1 MDIIMVC
8 ARCGREAGMHLRGY
22 LPYFVY
28 GDIAG
33 QDAVQAIYQL
43 VGFHRDAVCIEVGC
57 HVSGMYAG
65 IGSSCSHH
73 LHLLS
78 QKYGEGA
85 LQLLLYRI
93 GIGLNLPAVIVGAVV
108 TEEYEISHDDL

>member
-1 MDIIMVC
+1 MAEKRACISGATSLTSYTAMS
-8 ARCGREAGMHLRGY
+8 RE
-22 LPYFVY
+22 
-28 GDIAG
+28 
-33 QDAVQAIYQL
+33 QDAVQAVYQL
-43 VGFHRDAVCIEVGC
+43 VGFHRNPVGIEVGC

-73 LHLLS
+73 LHFLS

-85 LQLLLYRI
+85 LQLLLHRI
-93 GIGLNLPAVIVGAVV
+93 GIGLNLPTVVVGAVV